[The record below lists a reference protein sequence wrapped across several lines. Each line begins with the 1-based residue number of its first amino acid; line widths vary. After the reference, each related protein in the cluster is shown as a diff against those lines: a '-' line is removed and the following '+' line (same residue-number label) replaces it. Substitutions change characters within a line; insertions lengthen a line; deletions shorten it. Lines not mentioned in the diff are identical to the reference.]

1 MKNLKKILA
10 GLLALIVVC
19 GIVFTTS
26 ALKSEKKVTTLKYRF
41 IGTSDADLDDP
52 LKWQNVSS
60 QPNPESCNPGTELPC
75 LVVFEDDEYDNI
87 ADFYNTHPTSSDMFT
102 TTNVAS
108 RKN

>member
-26 ALKSEKKVTTLKYRF
+26 AFKNDKKVTTLKYRF
-41 IGTSDADLDDP
+41 IGSSDADLDDP
-52 LKWQNVSS
+52 TKWQDVSS

-75 LVVFEDDEYDNI
+75 LVVFQDNEYDDI
-87 ADFYNTHPTSSDMFT
+87 ADFYNTHTTSADMFT
-102 TTNVAS
+102 TSKVIS
-108 RKN
+108 RKD